1 MSELSRE
8 KKYCAC
14 CPCCGNLLQKSVIAN
29 TEMKCSKCGSE
40 LVILVENGIV
50 TVFET
55 KRDTQQTRDEFK
67 KRAAAYNKEI
77 TSMQVKDKVAVAR

>member
-1 MSELSRE
+1 MSELTRE

-29 TEMKCSKCGSE
+29 TEMRCSKCGFE

-55 KRDTQQTRDEFK
+55 KRDSQQTREKFK
-67 KRAAAYNKEI
+67 KRAAAYNREM
-77 TSMQVKDKVAVAR
+77 TLMQVKDKVTVT